1 MEVGSPVPRPRVSL
15 AAIAFGILAGPTAWG
30 LALLSL
36 YAIASHN
43 CFSGD
48 MPREIALWNNEWLL
62 AAIAGAA
69 LAVCIVAG
77 LVSYRFW
84 RDTYGERFD
93 WARLIQFGE
102 GRSRFLAMWGALTSL
117 LFAIL
122 MVVSLVSLV
131 VVPSCGS

>member
-1 MEVGSPVPRPRVSL
+1 VGLV
-15 AAIAFGILAGPTAWG
+15 AIAYGILAGPIAWS
-30 LALLSL
+30 LALFRL

-43 CFSGD
+43 CFPGSA
-48 MPREIALWNNEWLL
+48 PRATALWNAKLVL

-69 LAVCIVAG
+69 LVVCIVAG
-77 LVSYRFW
+77 LLSCRSW

-93 WARLIQFGE
+93 WSPLIQFGE
-102 GRSRFLAMWGALTSL
+102 GRSRFLATCGALTSL

-122 MVVSLVSLV
+122 MIISLVALF